1 MPYHTEQRLICNRR
15 WSAPGDRFGFRN
27 VNLFR
32 PVWRYSRRPDLPVW
46 MRRSGDPC
54 KLGAL
59 ATERDD
65 SSVELLVRDARLT
78 DIDRIADLMDRA
90 QARWS
95 LEQLND
101 AADVLRQLIYL
112 PNASLIVCLD
122 GRMILG
128 ASAFVLRP
136 SVVAVGLVG
145 VVDMLVIEPGHE
157 LDGAVDAL
165 LRELMRQ
172 ARNKGC
178 VALEGAVPE
187 EPAELSRWEAMGFA
201 EAGPRMSIPLVRT
214 PATSWLRTA
223 Q

>member
-1 MPYHTEQRLICNRR
+1 M
-15 WSAPGDRFGFRN
+15 
-27 VNLFR
+27 
-32 PVWRYSRRPDLPVW
+32 
-46 MRRSGDPC
+46 
-54 KLGAL
+54 GAS
-59 ATERDD
+59 ATERDH

-78 DIDRIADLMDRA
+78 DIDRITGLMDRA

-95 LEQLND
+95 SEQLND

-112 PNASLIVCLD
+112 PNTSLIVCLD

-128 ASAFVLRP
+128 ASAMVLRP
-136 SVVAVGLVG
+136 SVVSVGLVG
-145 VVDMLVIEPGHE
+145 TVDTLVIEPGHE
-157 LDGAVDAL
+157 LDGVVDAL

-201 EAGPRMSIPLVRT
+201 EAGPRIRIPLVRT
-214 PATSWLRTA
+214 PATSWLRSESA

>member
-1 MPYHTEQRLICNRR
+1 MPYHNEQRLICNRR

-27 VNLFR
+27 VNLFH
-32 PVWRYSRRPDLPVW
+32 PVWRYRRPPDPPVW
-46 MRRSGDPC
+46 VRCSDEPC
-54 KLGAL
+54 RLGAS
-59 ATERDD
+59 ATERDF

-78 DIDRIADLMDRA
+78 DIDRITDLMDRA

-101 AADVLRQLIYL
+101 AADVLRQLVYL
-112 PNASLIVCLD
+112 PNTSLIVCLD

-128 ASAFVLRP
+128 ASALVLRP

-145 VVDMLVIEPGHE
+145 TVDMLVIEPGNE
-157 LDGAVDAL
+157 LDGVVDAL

-201 EAGPRMSIPLVRT
+201 EAGPRMSIPLVRE